1 MFGDSRLK
9 TGLAIC
15 GIVAVAAAFAYH
27 VSHKPMDFRVY
38 YYGARGVFDGTQP
51 VYGPTSG
58 IGWPMHYRYPPL
70 FLLLFAPLAMLPLG
84 LAAALWVVAK
94 IAVLLCLVQAIK
106 KRVPESAF
114 LISVLFI
121 APYLIEEFRYGNAQF
136 FVLALTIGGLLLL
149 RERPALAA
157 ASLGLAISIKVW
169 PLFFIPYL
177 SVRREWKTVAHTLG
191 FAVFL
196 TLLPALYF
204 GLSGNFDLLKQWFAQ
219 ESQTQL
225 SKSEIWFPNQ
235 SVRGVMMRYLTVIDY
250 SVVPDSNY
258 AHINIATIDPAKVRL
273 LWVIVA
279 GTIYAAFLFLAHRR
293 RKNDGWL
300 DHGLAFCLL
309 PLLEPFTQKYALAV
323 LLWPAIAAAGLM
335 NNRPIRVLMYSATV
349 LVMIQPLV
357 PGATA
362 QRLLQVL
369 GLDFAATMLLT
380 IALGT
385 ACLNLG
391 RKIC

>member
-1 MFGDSRLK
+1 
-9 TGLAIC
+9 
-15 GIVAVAAAFAYH
+15 
-27 VSHKPMDFRVY
+27 MDFRVY

-94 IAVLLCLVQAIK
+94 IAVLLCLVPAIK
-106 KRVPESAF
+106 KRATVGAVYDRPLPGSAF
-114 LISVLFI
+114 LISGLFI

-177 SVRREWKTVAHTLG
+177 SLRREWKTVAHTLG

-196 TLLPALYF
+196 TLLPTLYF

-235 SVRGVMMRYLTVIDY
+235 SVRGVMMRYLTMIDY

-279 GTIYAAFLFLAHRR
+279 GTIYVAFLFLAHRR

-323 LLWPAIAAAGLM
+323 LLLPAIAAAGLM

-349 LVMIQPLV
+349 LVLIQPLA

-369 GLDFAATMLLT
+369 GLDFAATVLLT

>member
-1 MFGDSRLK
+1 
-9 TGLAIC
+9 
-15 GIVAVAAAFAYH
+15 
-27 VSHKPMDFRVY
+27 
-38 YYGARGVFDGTQP
+38 VFDGTQP

-106 KRVPESAF
+106 KHVPGSAF
-114 LISVLFI
+114 LISGLFI

-136 FVLALTIGGLLLL
+136 FVVALTIGGLLLL

-177 SVRREWKTVAHTLG
+177 SVRREWKTVAQTLG

-235 SVRGVMMRYLTVIDY
+235 SVRGVMMRYLTMIDY

-293 RKNDGWL
+293 RQNDGWL

-323 LLWPAIAAAGLM
+323 LLWPAITAASLM
-335 NNRPIRVLMYSATV
+335 NNRPIRVLIYSATV

-362 QRLLQVL
+362 QRFLQVL
-369 GLDFAATMLLT
+369 GLDFAAATLLT